1 MPPLLSQS
9 FWGAGVALLPTVTT
23 WQIETQLEKLG
34 AKSVE
39 VGSLSINPATGEI
52 WVEQFKSVGPD
63 GEDIVL
69 GKAKLRIGLS
79 ALATRQI
86 TIHELSVANA
96 NIDINIRLD
105 AKGVGSIGGFLME
118 FAEAADT
125 IPTVTVDLKS

>member
-63 GEDIVL
+63 GEDIVV

>member
-9 FWGAGVALLPTVTT
+9 FWRAGVALLPTVTT

-63 GEDIVL
+63 GEDIVV

-96 NIDINIRLD
+96 DIDIRLD

-125 IPTVTVDLKS
+125 IPSVTVDLKS

>member
-34 AKSVE
+34 AKSFE

>member
-9 FWGAGVALLPTVTT
+9 FWRAGVALLPTVTT

-34 AKSVE
+34 AKSFE
-39 VGSLSINPATGEI
+39 VGSLSINPASGEI

-63 GEDIVL
+63 GEDIVV

-96 NIDINIRLD
+96 DIRLD

-125 IPTVTVDLKS
+125 IPSVTVDLKS

>member
-9 FWGAGVALLPTVTT
+9 FWRAGVALLPTVTT
-23 WQIETQLEKLG
+23 WQIETQLENLG

-63 GEDIVL
+63 GEDIVV

-125 IPTVTVDLKS
+125 IPSVTVDLKS

>member
-1 MPPLLSQS
+1 
-9 FWGAGVALLPTVTT
+9 VTT

>member
-52 WVEQFKSVGPD
+52 WVEQFKLLGPD
-63 GEDIVL
+63 GEDIVV

>member
-1 MPPLLSQS
+1 MPPLLSQYL
-9 FWGAGVALLPTVTT
+9 WGAGVALLPTVTT

-63 GEDIVL
+63 GEDIVV

-96 NIDINIRLD
+96 DIRLD

-118 FAEAADT
+118 FAEAADI
-125 IPTVTVDLKS
+125 IPSVTVDLKS

>member
-9 FWGAGVALLPTVTT
+9 FWGGGVALLPTVTT
-23 WQIETQLEKLG
+23 WQIETQLENLG

-63 GEDIVL
+63 GEDIVV

-96 NIDINIRLD
+96 DIDIRLD
-105 AKGVGSIGGFLME
+105 AKGVGSIGGFPME

-125 IPTVTVDLKS
+125 IPSVTVDLKS